1 MGDPRA
7 VIEAFLDRLGSRDL
21 DGVLELYREP
31 VDHAVHGSPLVPWLG
46 QRSSKAQIREF
57 LQLLRASCEL
67 ERFAVEKIL
76 VDGNESVVLGEF
88 AYRVKKTGRRFASA
102 FALRMTVSED
112 GKIVRHH
119 MHEDSY
125 AIHMAFLPNPG

>member
-1 MGDPRA
+1 MGDPHS
-7 VIEAFLDRLGSRDL
+7 VIETFLDRLRSWDL

-57 LQLLRASCEL
+57 LLLLRTACEP
-67 ERFAVEKIL
+67 ERFAVEKVL
-76 VDGNESVVLGEF
+76 VDGNESVVLGDF
-88 AYRVKKTGRRFASA
+88 TYRVKKTGRRFTSA
-102 FALRMTVSED
+102 FALRMTVSDE

-119 MHEDSY
+119 MHENSY
-125 AIHMAFLPNPG
+125 AIHMAFLPDPA